1 MSPSKKVPVKII
13 VDVHE
18 RQSGIAETL
27 SELGAEIEVAPLP
40 AGDYA
45 VGADTLVERKRV
57 LDLHAAILEGRL
69 WPQLGTLR
77 AACAFPYLLVEGTD
91 IDRGP
96 LHANAIR
103 GACLAVIDLGIALLR
118 TGYQRDSALW
128 IHRLAV
134 RCQELEPAAER
145 RAYAQRP
152 RPKPGEETAE
162 ALLSAVR
169 ESPRRALERCSRGSE
184 ASRASSPPGPP
195 SGSESPESAR
205 NGREPSRRLS
215 NSARPRSHPVTSATD
230 RLAMGAGVGA
240 PSQPLRPV
248 WLLFCPDRD
257 SQNSFGRGE
266 PLLNFG

>member
-1 MSPSKKVPVKII
+1 MSPSRKVPVKII

-57 LDLHAAILEGRL
+57 LDLHAAILQGRL
-69 WPQLGTLR
+69 WPQLGKLR

-145 RAYAQRP
+145 PAYAQRP
-152 RPKPGEETAE
+152 RPRPGQEAAE
-162 ALLSAVR
+162 ALLSAVPGI
-169 ESPRRALERCSRGSE
+169 STSCARALLARFGSVAGVVAAAHDRLTRQRRIAPSRGLKSS
-184 ASRASSPPGPP
+184 ASGRSSGH
-195 SGSESPESAR
+195 
-205 NGREPSRRLS
+205 RLLGLRHTS
-215 NSARPRSHPVTSATD
+215 QRS
-230 RLAMGAGVGA
+230 
-240 PSQPLRPV
+240 
-248 WLLFCPDRD
+248 LFR
-257 SQNSFGRGE
+257 S
-266 PLLNFG
+266 

>member
-1 MSPSKKVPVKII
+1 MSPSKNFPVKII

-27 SELGAEIEVAPLP
+27 TELGAEIEVASLP

-57 LDLHAAILEGRL
+57 LDLHAAILKGRL
-69 WPQLGTLR
+69 WPQLGKLR

-134 RCQELEPAAER
+134 RCQELEPAADR
-145 RAYAQRP
+145 PTYAQRP

-162 ALLSAVR
+162 ALLSAVPGISTSCAR
-169 ESPRRALERCSRGSE
+169 ALLARFGSVAGVVVAGPAEWLEVPGIGPERARALEETFQLRST
-184 ASRASSPPGPP
+184 PLT
-195 SGSESPESAR
+195 SGHTCTSGAR
-205 NGREPSRRLS
+205 
-215 NSARPRSHPVTSATD
+215 RS
-230 RLAMGAGVGA
+230 
-240 PSQPLRPV
+240 
-248 WLLFCPDRD
+248 
-257 SQNSFGRGE
+257 
-266 PLLNFG
+266 